1 MNPIYKFELNRPTV
15 NLLNPKTIVSGL
27 LNTNNGSVSTSS
39 IYQTS
44 DFIPVTPGTNYKL
57 CDKDTFTAWAAAAA
71 CFYTENKTFISGAYG
86 IGTTPANAAYLRVS
100 YQGLN
105 DGYGVFPS
113 NVSYWSEYITPIA
126 YPVYKD
132 DLAKDFEKESNQEFF
147 RAKLSG
153 NLSFVGPDYD
163 WIVGRAFDFQFVITV
178 FISYNAGQTWTEYWR
193 GTFWKTDCDFYD
205 DAKTVSV
212 KPTVW
217 DQYNDVLAGM
227 DKEYNLIELAPEI
240 IPVKADKR
248 PMVQVYVPG
257 QTVIGCFLSG
267 MWWEQECE
275 SVLESDTVEINGNNY
290 PALEYKYHFSL
301 NKVMTIADVSGSMSP
316 QLPAFFNKTFAGN
329 ARFNPGTPGTT
340 DFVGTNYTMRYYFY
354 AGGGGATQRW
364 QILRNSD
371 STVMWEKSWSG
382 GTLPDVT
389 IPQIVVLTPVSGTG
403 ATGNVTLYVHDM
415 PVYSR
420 FVCDTQTI
428 VTRGSTLNTSE
439 IPADD
444 IVENNRNY
452 HYVIGYYFPD
462 TIIFSTIL
470 VSTPTQWGLYQ
481 PGQYYFNPA
490 DISTAGLGEAFP
502 VARNAWGLV
511 SIWFVFSFVDW
522 IVESSAR
529 QPFTIRHA
537 YPISSVISVLLAKI
551 APGITHAGTT
561 DYSQFLYGTNLIGIT
576 QTLLITPKS
585 NLVTAGYDQPAQK
598 APITLK
604 NVLDMLRDCFRC
616 YWFIDAQNRFRV
628 EHIQYFRNGGSY
640 SGSPVVGIDLTTQ
653 KVPRNGKEWAFARN
667 QYKFDKPEMAARYQF
682 GWMDDVTQ
690 LFEGFPIDIISKYV
704 NPDNI
709 EQIDVSKFTS
719 DIDYILLNPG
729 EISKDGFALLGS
741 RKRVRSI
748 SSISFNQGG
757 VVYTNTPGT
766 IYESM
771 LNTSTTRISSVPI
784 DVSTPINIIAP
795 TGYKYFITF
804 FDENNRY
811 RGYDSRLWLTGEKTI
826 TTTYP
831 KIVITVAYS
840 SDAAIVPADAVNIP
854 ISIYDSLF
862 ELPYINFIIDGSDHY
877 LQNAYVAFCILQQ
890 YYAFDMPAPR
900 YEINGEQMYAYGI
913 KKLKNQTLRF
923 PVLNDPDLVQLVK
936 TNLGNG
942 TIEKLSVNLSSRNA
956 NATLKYDTE

>member
-1 MNPIYKFELNRPTV
+1 MNPIYKFQLSADSATQR
-15 NLLNPKTIVSGL
+15 
-27 LNTNNGSVSTSS
+27 
-39 IYQTS
+39 
-44 DFIPVTPGTNYKL
+44 
-57 CDKDTFTAWAAAAA
+57 A
-71 CFYTENKTFISGAYG
+71 
-86 IGTTPANAAYLRVS
+86 
-100 YQGLN
+100 
-105 DGYGVFPS
+105 FP
-113 NVSYWSEYITPIA
+113 I
-126 YPVYKD
+126 YKD
-132 DLAKDFEKESNQEFF
+132 DLAKDFEKESGQEFF

-153 NLSFVGPDYD
+153 NLTFESDDYTFV
-163 WIVGRAFDFQFVITV
+163 VSKAFDTQFALEI
-178 FISYNAGQTWTEYWR
+178 FISYNAGQSWTSYWR
-193 GTFWKTDCDFYD
+193 GTFWKTDCDFDD

-240 IPVKADKR
+240 APVKADKR

-257 QTVIGCFLSG
+257 QSVIGCFLSG
-267 MWWEQECE
+267 MWWEQEAE
-275 SVLESDTVEINGNNY
+275 PESDKTKLVNV
-290 PALEYKYHFSL
+290 YHFSL
-301 NKVMTIADVSGSMSP
+301 NKLMTVADVSGTMSP
-316 QLPAFFNKTFAGN
+316 QLPTAFTKEYSGDE
-329 ARFNPGTPGTT
+329 RFNPKITGTT
-340 DFVGTNYTMRYYFY
+340 EFTASGYKLVYLYETGSGYSVYSWTVVRVSDNTALWQYIMGNQFPPSYF
-354 AGGGGATQRW
+354 TQ
-364 QILRNSD
+364 I
-371 STVMWEKSWSG
+371 T
-382 GTLPDVT
+382 
-389 IPQIVVLTPVSGTG
+389 LTPISGSG
-403 ATGNVTLYVHDM
+403 ATGNVTLNFRDI

-420 FVCDTQTI
+420 FVCDTSTI
-428 VTRGSTLNTSE
+428 VIGGSTLNTYE

-452 HYVIGYYFPD
+452 HYVIGYYFPE
-462 TIIFSTIL
+462 TIIFSTAL

-481 PGQYYFNPA
+481 PGQYYLNPA

-511 SIWFVFSFVDW
+511 SIWYAFSLIDW
-522 IVESSAR
+522 VVESSAR

-551 APGITHAGTT
+551 APGITHAATT

-604 NVLDMLRDCFRC
+604 DVLDMLRDCFRC
-616 YWFIDAQNRFRV
+616 YWFIDEQNRFRV

-729 EISKDGFALLGS
+729 NISKDGFVLMSGQSENYLSETIEKSGTP
-741 RKRVRSI
+741 
-748 SSISFNQGG
+748 SSG
-757 VVYTNTPGT
+757 
-766 IYESM
+766 
-771 LNTSTTRISSVPI
+771 
-784 DVSTPINIIAP
+784 
-795 TGYKYFITF
+795 ITF
-804 FDENNRY
+804 TEFSLSQFKGKMVTVRVKSTLAGVKLAQFDGAFEYEDIGILEQANTEY
-811 RGYDSRLWLTGEKTI
+811 SFTFEAKYLIVGMYDASANFVGSLIAVYADMYKLPYLNYI
-826 TTTYP
+826 
-831 KIVITVAYS
+831 IDS
-840 SDAAIVPADAVNIP
+840 SD
-854 ISIYDSLF
+854 
-862 ELPYINFIIDGSDHY
+862 HH

-890 YYAFDMPAPR
+890 YYAFDMPAYH
-900 YEINGEQMYAYGI
+900 YEINGKQMYAYGI

>member
-1 MNPIYKFELNRPTV
+1 MNPIYKFELNRTTV
-15 NLLNPKTIVSGL
+15 NLLNPKTAVWGL
-27 LNTNNGSVSTSS
+27 LDVNTGQISGPST
-39 IYQTS
+39 IYHSS

-57 CDKDTFTAWAAAAA
+57 CDKDTFTSMAAQAA
-71 CFYTENKTFISGAYG
+71 CFYTENKTFISGSYG
-86 IGTTPANAAYLRVS
+86 IANTPSNAAFMRVS
-100 YQGLN
+100 FQGSGE
-105 DGYGVFPS
+105 DWGVFPS
-113 NVSYWSEYITPIA
+113 NVSYWSEYVSPIA

-163 WIVGRAFDFQFVITV
+163 WIVGRAFDFQYIITV
-178 FISYNAGQTWTEYWR
+178 YISYDAGQTWTEYWR
-193 GTFWKTDCDFYD
+193 GTFWKTDCEFDD

-217 DQYNDVLAGM
+217 DQYNDVLAGL

-240 IPVKADKR
+240 AIVNADKR

-257 QTVIGCFLSG
+257 QSVIGCFLSG
-267 MWWEQECE
+267 MWWEQEAEPE
-275 SVLESDTVEINGNNY
+275 SNETKLVNDF
-290 PALEYKYHFSL
+290 HFSL
-301 NKVMTIADVSGSMSP
+301 NKVMTVAEVSGTMSP
-316 QLPAFFNKTFAGN
+316 ELPKAFSKTFLGDE
-329 ARFNPGTPGTT
+329 RFNPREQGTEE
-340 DFVGTNYTMRYYFY
+340 FSASEYKLVYFY
-354 AGGGGATQRW
+354 GTSSGGAQHSWTIVRISDNVSLWRFAVQEQVPPLLPL
-364 QILRNSD
+364 QI
-371 STVMWEKSWSG
+371 T
-382 GTLPDVT
+382 
-389 IPQIVVLTPVSGTG
+389 LTPISGSG
-403 ATGNVTLYVHDM
+403 ATGNVDLYIHDL

-420 FVCDTQTI
+420 LVCDTQTVVI
-428 VTRGSTLNTSE
+428 SGSTLNTYE

-452 HYVIGYYFPD
+452 HYVIGYYFPN
-462 TIIFSTIL
+462 TIIFSTAK

-481 PGQYYFNPA
+481 PGQYYYNPA
-490 DISTAGLGEAFP
+490 DNPLLGLGEAFP
-502 VARNAWGLV
+502 VARNAWGMV
-511 SIWFVFSFVDW
+511 SIWFVFSSVDW
-522 IVESSAR
+522 LVESSAR

-537 YPISSVISVLLAKI
+537 YPIWSVISVLLAKI

-561 DYSQFLYGTNLIGIT
+561 DYSQFMYGTNLIGIK

-585 NLVTAGYDQPAQK
+585 NIVTAGYDQPAQK

-616 YWFIDAQNRFRV
+616 YWFVDAQNRFRV

-709 EQIDVSKFTS
+709 EQIDVSRFTS

-729 EISKDGFALLGS
+729 EISKDGFVLMAGQSENYLSETIEKSGTPSSGIAFTEINLSQFNG
-741 RKRVRSI
+741 KMVTVRVKS
-748 SSISFNQGG
+748 
-757 VVYTNTPGT
+757 
-766 IYESM
+766 
-771 LNTSTTRISSVPI
+771 
-784 DVSTPINIIAP
+784 
-795 TGYKYFITF
+795 
-804 FDENNRY
+804 
-811 RGYDSRLWLTGEKTI
+811 
-826 TTTYP
+826 
-831 KIVITVAYS
+831 TVAGVKLAQYDGFFEYEDIGILEQANTEYS
-840 SDAAIVPADAVNIP
+840 FTFEATELFVVMYDASANFVGSLIAVYADM
-854 ISIYDSLF
+854 YK
-862 ELPYINFIIDGSDHY
+862 LPYLNYIINSSDHY
-877 LQNAYVAFCILQQ
+877 LQNAYVAFFFLQQ
-890 YYAFDMPAPR
+890 YYAYDMPAR
-900 YEINGEQMYAYGI
+900 QYEINDVQMVAQGI
-913 KKLKNQTLRF
+913 KKLKTQTLRF

-942 TIEKLSVNLSSRNA
+942 VIEKLSVNLSSRNA

>member
-15 NLLNPKTIVSGL
+15 NLLNPKTIVRGL
-27 LNTNNGSVSTSS
+27 LNTNNGVLDSTNTSYRS
-39 IYQTS
+39 S
-44 DFIPVTPGTNYKL
+44 DFIPITPGTNYKL
-57 CDKDTFTAWAAAAA
+57 CDKDTFTAWAASAA
-71 CFYTENKTFISGAYG
+71 CFYTANKTFISGAYG

-100 YQGLN
+100 YPGLN
-105 DGYGVFPS
+105 DDYGVFPS
-113 NVSYWSEYITPIA
+113 NVSSWTDYITPIA

-193 GTFWKTDCDFYD
+193 GTFWKTDCDFD
-205 DAKTVSV
+205 DNTKTVSV

-217 DQYNDVLAGM
+217 DQYNDVLAGL

-240 IPVKADKR
+240 VPVKADKR

-257 QTVIGCFLSG
+257 QSVVGCFLSG
-267 MWWEQECE
+267 MWWEQEAE
-275 SVLESDTVEINGNNY
+275 PESDETKLVNDF
-290 PALEYKYHFSL
+290 HFSL
-301 NKVMTIADVSGSMSP
+301 NKVMTVADVSGSMSP
-316 QLPAFFNKTFAGN
+316 QLPTAFSKVFSGDE
-329 ARFNPGTPGTT
+329 RFNPQAQGTT
-340 DFVGTNYTMRYYFY
+340 EFTASGYKLVYGYG
-354 AGGGGATQRW
+354 AG
-364 QILRNSD
+364 
-371 STVMWEKSWSG
+371 SG
-382 GTLPDVT
+382 GSQFSWIIVRVSDNVSLWRFAVPNQVPPSLPV
-389 IPQIVVLTPVSGTG
+389 QITLTPVADSG
-403 ATGNVTLYVHDM
+403 ATGNVTLYVHDL

-420 FVCDTQTI
+420 FVCDTPTI
-428 VTRGSTLNTSE
+428 VIGGSTLNTSE

-452 HYVIGYYFPD
+452 RYVIGYYFPD
-462 TIIFSTIL
+462 TIIFSTVL

-490 DISTAGLGEAFP
+490 DNPILGLGEAFP

-511 SIWFVFSFVDW
+511 SIWYVFSFVDW

-561 DYSQFLYGTNLIGIT
+561 DYSQFLYGQNLIGIT

-616 YWFIDAQNRFRV
+616 YWFIDDQNRFRV

-690 LFEGFPIDIISKYV
+690 LFEGYPIDIISKYV

-729 EISKDGFALLGS
+729 EISKDGFVLLAAAYIYQNIEHTINGYVSETGGFRSSENYQRTDYVAVEPGGTLRYSGVTSGIVACVVGYDANKNFVRALL
-741 RKRVRSI
+741 RSGTYTNREITIPDGIAYII
-748 SSISFNQGG
+748 SSGSINS
-757 VVYTNTPGT
+757 P
-766 IYESM
+766 
-771 LNTSTTRISSVPI
+771 SV
-784 DVSTPINIIAP
+784 
-795 TGYKYFITF
+795 
-804 FDENNRY
+804 
-811 RGYDSRLWLTGEKTI
+811 
-826 TTTYP
+826 TY
-831 KIVITVAYS
+831 
-840 SDAAIVPADAVNIP
+840 
-854 ISIYDSLF
+854 SLQYLSGLS
-862 ELPYINFIIDGSDHY
+862 LPYINFTINASDHY
-877 LQNAYVAFCILQQ
+877 LQNAYVAFIYLQR
-890 YYAFDMPAPR
+890 YYAYDMPAYQ

>member
-1 MNPIYKFELNRPTV
+1 MNPIYKFEL
-15 NLLNPKTIVSGL
+15 
-27 LNTNNGSVSTSS
+27 
-39 IYQTS
+39 
-44 DFIPVTPGTNYKL
+44 
-57 CDKDTFTAWAAAAA
+57 TA
-71 CFYTENKTFISGAYG
+71 N
-86 IGTTPANAAYLRVS
+86 GTTQRA
-100 YQGLN
+100 
-105 DGYGVFPS
+105 F
-113 NVSYWSEYITPIA
+113 
-126 YPVYKD
+126 PVYKD
-132 DLAKDFEKESNQEFF
+132 DLAKDFEKESGQEFF

-153 NLSFVGPDYD
+153 NLTFESEDYTF
-163 WIVGRAFDFQFVITV
+163 IVSKAFDTQFVLEI
-178 FISYNAGQTWTEYWR
+178 FISYNAGQTWTSYWR
-193 GTFWKTDCDFYD
+193 GTFWKTDCDFDD
-205 DAKTVSV
+205 DAKTVSL

-217 DQYNDVLAGM
+217 DRYNDILAGL

-240 IPVKADKR
+240 VPVKADKR

-257 QTVIGCFLSG
+257 QSVIGCFLSG
-267 MWWEQECE
+267 MWWEQEAE
-275 SVLESDTVEINGNNY
+275 PESDETKLVNDF
-290 PALEYKYHFSL
+290 HFSL

-316 QLPAFFNKTFAGN
+316 QLPNAFSTISSGD
-329 ARFNPGTPGTT
+329 ARFNPQTQGTQEFTASGYKL
-340 DFVGTNYTMRYYFY
+340 VYGYG
-354 AGGGGATQRW
+354 AG
-364 QILRNSD
+364 
-371 STVMWEKSWSG
+371 SG
-382 GTLPDVT
+382 GSQYSWTIVRVSDNVSLWRLAVPNQTPPMLPV
-389 IPQIVVLTPVSGTG
+389 QITLTPVADSG
-403 ATGNVTLYVHDM
+403 ATGNVTLYVHDLPM
-415 PVYSR
+415 YSR
-420 FVCDTQTI
+420 FVCDIQTI
-428 VTRGSTLNTSE
+428 VTGGSTLNTYE

-490 DISTAGLGEAFP
+490 DNPITGSGEAFP
-502 VARNAWGLV
+502 VARNAWGRV
-511 SIWFVFSFVDW
+511 SIWFVFSLLDW

-561 DYSQFLYGTNLIGIT
+561 DYSQFLYGQNLIGIT
-576 QTLLITPKS
+576 QMLLITPKS

-616 YWFIDAQNRFRV
+616 YWFVDDQNRFRV

-653 KVPRNGKEWAFARN
+653 KVSRNGKEWAFARN

-709 EQIDVSKFTS
+709 EQIDISKFTS

-729 EISKDGFALLGS
+729 AVSKDGFVLLAATHPKESKTYATQNWQSVGAYPAGTY
-741 RKRVRSI
+741 KITII
-748 SSISFNQGG
+748 SGAITSYMLDDGVNHPFYLPQGQSG
-757 VVYTNTPGT
+757 EITIPDTNNLRM
-766 IYESM
+766 Y
-771 LNTSTTRISSVPI
+771 
-784 DVSTPINIIAP
+784 
-795 TGYKYFITF
+795 
-804 FDENNRY
+804 
-811 RGYDSRLWLTGEKTI
+811 
-826 TTTYP
+826 
-831 KIVITVAYS
+831 TVANTTIEITALSQYK
-840 SDAAIVPADAVNIP
+840 
-854 ISIYDSLF
+854 
-862 ELPYINFIIDGSDHY
+862 LPYYNYVVDSNDHY

-890 YYAFDMPAPR
+890 YYAFDMPAYQ
-900 YEINGEQMYAYGI
+900 YEINGEQLYAQGI

-923 PVLNDPDLVQLVK
+923 PVLNDPDMVQLVK